1 MNKFKNE
8 KGKFTFLYLPLQM
21 EVMRDLIEIYFI
33 YEEFNNLTIKKYILA
48 LNICMLN
55 IYIRKRLVK
64 KNYIWTYW
72 TEIMKKINF

>member
-64 KNYIWTYW
+64 KNYI
-72 TEIMKKINF
+72 